1 MMVGIGPTNAGG
13 QAFRLAKAL
22 RRHGIDA
29 ESYGLENQHAEPLKF
44 QVDRIIR
51 TAEWGGVAWRTYL
64 RRFTHL
70 LLWNGLSPAGRGR
83 WWNHES
89 GPSAVVFRGSEL
101 RNPKH
106 HARLEA
112 WSPFKHGDELTDALQ
127 LRNDRLRDRL
137 RHHPPD
143 LAYVATLEMR
153 DYLPRARWLPII
165 ADPVEGRPVLA
176 RKRSTVLHMPT
187 NGQLKGSHHVDSLE
201 AEGFTLQRPSLL
213 RPEKALA
220 AIAEAD
226 IVIGGLVLG
235 DYGGT
240 EIQAMAA
247 GRVVVG
253 NVSERVRRRMPVE
266 VPIVQAT
273 PDTLPV
279 VLADILA
286 DRPRYRELAEA
297 GRGFAERFH
306 DGRYSV
312 GQLADFL
319 PVGSVAA

>member
-29 ESYGLENQHAEPLKF
+29 ESFAIVYQHPEPLRF
-44 QVDRIIR
+44 EVDRII
-51 TAEWGGVAWRTYL
+51 AKGEWAGAAWRTYL

-70 LLWNGLSPAGRGR
+70 LSWNGLSPVGPGR
-83 WWNHES
+83 WWSDEP

-112 WSPFKHGDELTDALQ
+112 WSPFKHRDELTDKLQ
-127 LRNDRLRDRL
+127 ARNDRLRHRL
-137 RHHPPD
+137 RRHPPA

-153 DYLPRARWLPII
+153 AYLPRARWLPII
-165 ADPVEGRPVLA
+165 ADPVEGQRLLA
-176 RKRSTVLHMPT
+176 RKRPVVLHMPT
-187 NGQLKGSHHVDSLE
+187 NDQLKGSRYVDALS
-201 AEGFTLQRPSLL
+201 ADGFTLRRPSLL
-213 RPEKALA
+213 RPEQALA
-220 AIAEAD
+220 AIAASD

-253 NVSERVRRRMPVE
+253 NVSDRVRQQMPVK

-273 PDTLPV
+273 PDTLPK
-279 VLADILA
+279 VLAAILA
-286 DRPRYRELAEA
+286 DRPRYREIGEA

-319 PVGSVAA
+319 AVGSVAA